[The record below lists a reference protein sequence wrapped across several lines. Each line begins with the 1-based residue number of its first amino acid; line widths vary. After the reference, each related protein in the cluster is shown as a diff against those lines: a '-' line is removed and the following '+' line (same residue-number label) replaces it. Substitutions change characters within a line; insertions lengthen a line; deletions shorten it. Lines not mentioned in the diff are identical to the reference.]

1 MNTKQKL
8 SLILILFIFC
18 LIFVYFYNKKPKP
31 AQYKILKVIEADE
44 FYIDINNNNK
54 IDYDEHF
61 KLKNI
66 ISLKPVKNKTNETQ
80 AKSLNLDIGD
90 YLIIGYFS
98 RKFANDNFLNK
109 NVEILGKIP
118 VFDKNKGYR
127 EVELFLNNKSVS
139 RILLENGCAT
149 AKDNCFNYI
158 KYQNIKAIKENSKKY
173 KKEDFLVVNLKNN
186 KAHSLNCKYFNEI
199 QNAKLILKQELKNY
213 TPCKICLQN
222 KQKYNV
228 KILKK
233 YNIPKNTK
241 IYKTSLYKKIDDIE
255 LFIVNP
261 YVFNKPQ
268 TGCNTFICK
277 RLVEEINNSK
287 KSIDIALYGFDSQ
300 DEIFNALKKAKQ
312 RGVIIRSVVD
322 LSKNS
327 DEIYPDNK
335 KFIEEFNSITDKTQ
349 SLMHNKFII
358 FDNTK
363 VLTGSINFSQTGT
376 GGYNLNSAVIVDS
389 RELSSQ
395 YEKEFEQMHN
405 NKFSNKKEKYENEK
419 IIKNNT
425 NIKAI
430 FLPQEKGYDKYI
442 APIVKNAKKEIF
454 ISIFYLTDE
463 NFINE
468 LINMQKKNI
477 KVLVLVDA
485 LCASNF
491 KDRIETL
498 RSTGILV
505 KIENFAGKNHEKT
518 ILIDNKI
525 LILGSA
531 NFSKSGFYKNDENIL
546 IIENQELAKTY
557 RDFYLYIFNSI
568 DDKYLIYYP
577 KAEGFDSPGSC
588 LDGIDNDFDGKIDSF
603 DKGCKR

>member
-54 IDYDEHF
+54 IDYDELF

-90 YLIIGYFS
+90 YLITGYVS

-358 FDNTK
+358 FDNSK
-363 VLTGSINFSQTGT
+363 VFTGSINFSQTGT

-405 NKFSNKKEKYENEK
+405 NKFSNKKEK
-419 IIKNNT
+419 
-425 NIKAI
+425 
-430 FLPQEKGYDKYI
+430 
-442 APIVKNAKKEIF
+442 
-454 ISIFYLTDE
+454 
-463 NFINE
+463 
-468 LINMQKKNI
+468 
-477 KVLVLVDA
+477 
-485 LCASNF
+485 
-491 KDRIETL
+491 
-498 RSTGILV
+498 
-505 KIENFAGKNHEKT
+505 
-518 ILIDNKI
+518 
-525 LILGSA
+525 
-531 NFSKSGFYKNDENIL
+531 
-546 IIENQELAKTY
+546 
-557 RDFYLYIFNSI
+557 
-568 DDKYLIYYP
+568 
-577 KAEGFDSPGSC
+577 
-588 LDGIDNDFDGKIDSF
+588 
-603 DKGCKR
+603 